1 MRSRR
6 PRPRPVAFVGPTL
19 LATAAVALALLPITS
34 PRTSP
39 VCPGLLRGAHGLR
52 CAAEAIPGNANRGL
66 RGGCTEQ
73 CAAPTL
79 DGVRW
84 SGLRLWVRA
93 RVFVRGARWCPAGSR
108 RCGNP
113 HLRRNPCRSGG
124 EWATVLEQRR
134 RELLEG
140 GPARDLLDFLG
151 SVECTLRPHRATS
164 AAASRPSES
173 PGAGLTR
180 HSSATGLASRAAASG
195 DDSTESEARSS
206 RPGPA
211 AKLVFWGG
219 GAARGARCRS
229 AGLTGCTA
237 SARAV
242 CATRRRRGGP
252 WLGALPRGSIPR
264 CAAAT
269 RRVRLVRG
277 EGRDVSSQYGREGR
291 GAGPQRFPL
300 LALGSIALMHCA
312 NGATSVEVAPCE
324 RKPFEACSVSRHF
337 MPLSPP
343 DQLARCSG
351 CRRPHAL

>member
-1 MRSRR
+1 MCWGIKCVPFLACLHKMRLLIRSIRCQRIVRRSRDPNFKKRLFIDDKNLQSQLFDFLTSNPTPRTELSSDSVSLDMSARR
-6 PRPRPVAFVGPTL
+6 PRPRPVAVVGPIL

-39 VCPGLLRGAHGLR
+39 VCFGLLRGAHGLG

-73 CAAPTL
+73 CAAPTF
-79 DGVRW
+79 DGMRW

-124 EWATVLEQRR
+124 EWAAVLEQRR

-151 SVECTLRPHRATS
+151 SVACTLRPHRATS
-164 AAASRPSES
+164 PAASRPSES
-173 PGAGLTR
+173 PGAGLAR

-195 DDSTESEARSS
+195 DESTESEARSS
-206 RPGPA
+206 RPCPA

-229 AGLTGCTA
+229 AGLTGRAA
-237 SARAV
+237 SADI
-242 CATRRRRGGP
+242 
-252 WLGALPRGSIPR
+252 SR
-264 CAAAT
+264 CARPGDAEADHGQVPP
-269 RRVRLVRG
+269 RRP
-277 EGRDVSSQYGREGR
+277 EGR
-291 GAGPQRFPL
+291 G
-300 LALGSIALMHCA
+300 
-312 NGATSVEVAPCE
+312 
-324 RKPFEACSVSRHF
+324 VS
-337 MPLSPP
+337 
-343 DQLARCSG
+343 D
-351 CRRPHAL
+351 